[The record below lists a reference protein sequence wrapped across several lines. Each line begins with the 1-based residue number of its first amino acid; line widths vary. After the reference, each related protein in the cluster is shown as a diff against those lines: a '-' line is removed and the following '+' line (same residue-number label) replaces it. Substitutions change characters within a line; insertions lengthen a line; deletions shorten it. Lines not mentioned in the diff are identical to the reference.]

1 MKTILILNPVSG
13 TSMMASNQ
21 DAPEDNEA
29 TILAALNEYA
39 ITPEVWHTTEE
50 DPGQGLAKKAA
61 ASGAELVIAAGG
73 DGTIHAVANGLIGT
87 DSTLGIIALGTMN
100 NLARSLKI
108 PEEIKQ
114 ACQVIAQGDI
124 KQIDVGKINEHVFL
138 EVAGI
143 GLDAALFP
151 AAEEIKNPGLL
162 STLRG
167 VIEGLFKLYTF
178 RPARM
183 KIAFDDKKSRSY
195 HAIQLT
201 ICNSPSYGAH
211 IQVAPEALMDDGLL
225 DVVIYR
231 NFSKFEYIRHAI
243 SISQGRRMLQP
254 GITHHRSKALRVT
267 SDQPIELHADGIP
280 HGATPATIKVVPGAL
295 RVRIPQNVARGD
307 AMAKGTA
314 EPKQQSQVQKVR

>member
-21 DAPEDNEA
+21 DTPEDNEA

-39 ITPEVWHTTEE
+39 ITPEVWHTTKE

-73 DGTIHAVANGLIGT
+73 DGTIHAVAHGLIGT
-87 DSTLGIIALGTMN
+87 NSTLGIIALGTMN

-114 ACQVIAQGDI
+114 ACEVIAQGDS
-124 KQIDVGKINEHVFL
+124 KQIDVGTINEHVFL
-138 EVAGI
+138 EVTGI

-178 RPARM
+178 RPTRM
-183 KIAFDDKKSRSY
+183 KIAFDDNKSRSY
-195 HAIQLT
+195 HAIQVT

-254 GITHHRSKALRVT
+254 GITHHRSKSLRVT
-267 SDQPIELHADGIP
+267 GDQPIEMHADGIP
-280 HGATPATIKVVPGAL
+280 HGTTPATIKVVPGAL
-295 RVRIPQNVARGD
+295 RVRIPQNVATGV
-307 AMAKGTA
+307 AMAEGKAKPG
-314 EPKQQSQVQKVR
+314 QQSQVQKVR